1 MNKEPVG
8 ARERVAKIVWRAA
21 YAIFPSLQKI
31 LLKLHIIWHENGRQR
46 YHIGWLRRGAT
57 LEELKKHLSEKW
69 HFGNHFVAWKDD
81 DQVLSWRRLESFEK
95 QWHLRV
101 YADGEIRGHYENTPE
116 ANPLQHMREDGEI
129 DRTEEFRTFLGT
141 YCVRHRSFVRLTP
154 DRTMTDPVS
163 EITVD
168 DPSV

>member
-1 MNKEPVG
+1 MNKES
-8 ARERVAKIVWRAA
+8 AKIRKRITTVAWKAV
-21 YAIFPSLQKI
+21 YAVFPSLQKM
-31 LLKLHIIWHENGRQR
+31 LLKLHVIWHENGRQR
-46 YHIGWLRRGAT
+46 YHVGWLRAGAT

-69 HFGNHFVAWKDD
+69 NFGNHFVAWKDD
-81 DQVLSWRRLESFEK
+81 NQVLSWRRLESFEK

-116 ANPLQHMREDGEI
+116 ASPLRHIREVGEI
-129 DRTEEFRTFLGT
+129 NRTEEFKTFLGT
-141 YCVRHRSFVRLTP
+141 YCAKRRSSMHLKP

-168 DPSV
+168 SNSI